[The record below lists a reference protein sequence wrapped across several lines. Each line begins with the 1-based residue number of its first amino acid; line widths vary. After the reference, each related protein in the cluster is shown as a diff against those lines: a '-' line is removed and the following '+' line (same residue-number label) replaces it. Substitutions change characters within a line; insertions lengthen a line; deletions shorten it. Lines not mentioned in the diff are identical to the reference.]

1 MFINCLCYI
10 ITEVIN
16 RMKKTLAFIFF
27 ISFFLLIS
35 PKKAEAIILFQDNFN
50 DGNADGWSIDYLT
63 PADGDTSWNDSKWEV
78 NDNGEYGITFTD
90 TQMRTISSAGDN
102 VWYDYIYVVE
112 LTGKS
117 GVDKNIV
124 FRYKDR
130 DNWYS
135 FHLRD
140 DGIRFGTMKNGKYFD
155 NNGKLLSTF
164 SFENNITY
172 LLKIVIREN
181 LVSFFVNGQCVVEDL
196 EMSDNF
202 ILKGKIGLYA
212 STGDSIYRT
221 SVWFDNVIVCTLDD
235 PYNCDYPEEYF
246 EKSPVILIPGHGSS
260 MNFSEMFLGQ
270 KNPDGWQM
278 MPGVHIY
285 DNLLNTLED
294 NGYEK
299 DRDLFT
305 FYYNWLNPIAS
316 SSAELHDFI
325 LPIAATSPTGKVDI
339 IGHSMGGLVGRAC
352 VQNNDDQCYIDRL
365 ITVGTPH
372 KGVLEAYGAWEG
384 GEVWRSGL
392 SKLAFELFLNTKR
405 QMGETKK
412 EAIRKIAPSTEEML
426 PVFPYLKDI
435 NGNFLSQQPPNSY
448 LGNNSLS
455 RFLQAVDDNGKFIY
469 GKDQSTLR
477 WLTVTKNLSWVDK
490 ILGNWQQYGKPIR
503 KEYSSDGDGT
513 VLELSANP
521 QEAGTTNSI
530 GFPLGHSE
538 IVSQGKAVE
547 EIMEGLDLEA
557 TSSGDFQDNAQNYL
571 VFYFH
576 SPAHLEIANLPLE
589 DVFLGED
596 NNGKL
601 KLVIIANPQI
611 DDNYSVGVVGDDSG
625 EYTLTV
631 GEVSGEQSNWDNYRG
646 LTTVGEKDTFL
657 IKFDPTVGQ
666 AQLSNVKSSI
676 EELPLDELIAGL
688 KEIFTTQSKELA
700 QKMDNLESLTSISP
714 EKSWEYI
721 YQIRNLTASLYKSG
735 QIDLDIK
742 EVNSQLDGIA
752 VYLKALAKNKPR
764 VLVDGE
770 TELNLQDAQEIINN
784 LAAVPYSNIEYLEKK
799 FSLAAAFDFSL
810 AQESLEEASGSSYPA
825 YLLARKSYFLGR
837 NSKALIQ

>member
-1 MFINCLCYI
+1 MVKCLI
-10 ITEVIN
+10 FLEVKLSLWFSFLIVFS
-16 RMKKTLAFIFF
+16 LCFLVFIFPRAAYASVLFYDNFGQGDLLKWEEAQGDASWAIEDDRLKGTVGGHFQVGNIVPKDEFWNSSWRDF
-27 ISFFLLIS
+27 IFVVEIEAYQGADRNIS
-35 PKKAEAIILFQDNFN
+35 MLFQDESNRYGIHRNDSGIFFEKRVNGIIPISDRLFSECDLQDGIVYRFKFVKNGNRIKIFLDNYSIEEPIFDFN
-50 DGNADGWSIDYLT
+50 DEEPFLGEDT
-63 PADGDTSWNDSKWEV
+63 PV
-78 NDNGEYGITFTD
+78 
-90 TQMRTISSAGDN
+90 
-102 VWYDYIYVVE
+102 
-112 LTGKS
+112 
-117 GVDKNIV
+117 
-124 FRYKDR
+124 
-130 DNWYS
+130 
-135 FHLRD
+135 
-140 DGIRFGTMKNGKYFD
+140 
-155 NNGKLLSTF
+155 
-164 SFENNITY
+164 
-172 LLKIVIREN
+172 
-181 LVSFFVNGQCVVEDL
+181 
-196 EMSDNF
+196 
-202 ILKGKIGLYA
+202 KIGLRVG
-212 STGDSIYRT
+212 TGAADPPVVY
-221 SVWFDNVIVCTLDD
+221 FDNVIVCTLDD